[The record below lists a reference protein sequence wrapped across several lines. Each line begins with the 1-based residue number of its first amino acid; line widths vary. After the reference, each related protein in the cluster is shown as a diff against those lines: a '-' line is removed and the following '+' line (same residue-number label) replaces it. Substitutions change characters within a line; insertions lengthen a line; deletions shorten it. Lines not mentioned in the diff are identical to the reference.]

1 MIHSEKANKL
11 IEIYMFICDR
21 FDMGLKN
28 LCMRHSNNCNPLFSD
43 EELLAVYLF
52 CGACEQR
59 VKVKDKHKF
68 AKEYLLDW
76 FPNLPSYQTFNKR
89 LNMLAGVMVELA
101 KDILISFKPSP
112 IDDVNSL
119 VDSMPIITCA
129 SRNRQ
134 AKVAREIADKGYCS
148 TKNLFFYGVRLNLL
162 AHRVKGTIPY
172 PEMIS
177 ITPASEND
185 GTVFKRDFA
194 NALFNKNVFADK
206 IYKDD
211 EFYKDMELTHNLR
224 LFTPCKA
231 VKDEP
236 LVIKQR
242 EQAFRDLYSRAVS
255 AVRQPIESFFNWLN
269 EKTSIQRAHYVR
281 STDGLVVHVMGCIA
295 IAFTY
300 LIFNC

>member
-1 MIHSEKANKL
+1 MIHCEKANKL

-28 LCMRHSNNCNPLFSD
+28 LCLRHSNNCNPVFSD
-43 EELLAVYLF
+43 EELLTVYLF

-59 VKVKDKHKF
+59 LKVKDKHKF

-101 KDILISFKPSP
+101 KDILISFKPTHVN
-112 IDDVNSL
+112 DANSL
-119 VDSMPIITCA
+119 VDSMPIITC
-129 SRNRQ
+129 SGRNRTS
-134 AKVAREIADKGYCS
+134 KVAREIADKGYCS
-148 TKNLFFYGVRLNLL
+148 TKNLFFYGVRFNLL

-194 NALFNKNVFADK
+194 LALHDKNVFADN

-211 EFYKDMELTHNLR
+211 EFYRDKGTTQNLR
-224 LFTPCKA
+224 LFTLCKA

-242 EQAFRDLYSRAVS
+242 EQAYRDLYSQAVS
-255 AVRQPIESFFNWLN
+255 AVRQSIGSFFNWLN

-281 STDGLVVHVMGCIA
+281 LTDWLVVHAMVCIA
-295 IAFTY
+295 IAFKY
-300 LIFNC
+300 LIIKR

>member
-101 KDILISFKPSP
+101 KDILISFKPSH

-269 EKTSIQRAHYVR
+269 EKTSSQRAHYVR

>member
-28 LCMRHSNNCNPLFSD
+28 RCMRHSNNCNPLFSD

-101 KDILISFKPSP
+101 KDILISFKPSH

>member
-59 VKVKDKHKF
+59 IKVKDKHKF

-101 KDILISFKPSP
+101 KDILISFKPSH